1 MGWFS
6 NLFSG
11 SVGTL
16 VDKVGDIADEFHL
29 SGEEKRD
36 FQIKMR
42 QLIQSRDSEIE
53 QTIRKEMDAKEKILV
68 AELTQGDTYTKRA
81 RPTVVYAGLLMIFL
95 NYLLVPLISRISGTA
110 NVQPFELPGPF
121 WAAWGGIVATW
132 SIGRSFEKSN
142 ASNKFSQ
149 MVTGAKRKS
158 SLLGDDEAV
167 G

>member
-1 MGWFS
+1 MGWFTS
-6 NLFSG
+6 LFSG
-11 SVGTL
+11 GIGTI

-29 SGEEKRD
+29 SGEEKQE
-36 FQIKMR
+36 FQLKMR

-53 QTIRKEMDAKEKILV
+53 QTIRKEMDSKEKILV
-68 AELTQGDTYTKRA
+68 AELTQGDNYTKRA
-81 RPTVVYAGLLMIFL
+81 RPTVVYGGLVMIFV
-95 NYLLVPLISRISGTA
+95 NYLVVPLVSRISGTV
-110 NVQPFELPGPF
+110 NPEPFTLPGEF

-142 ASNKFSQ
+142 ASNKLSRL
-149 MVTGAKRKS
+149 VTGEKKRS